1 MARNRPFREREPF
14 ARGGRWPG
22 FTDGANARMQR
33 ATKGDRNVTQ
43 AQRHRHLDA
52 AGPQRPK
59 IGKWM
64 ADFAKANSDFEVEL
78 VDLADFDLP
87 LLDEPKH
94 PTMQDYQHEHTKRW
108 SAANA
113 KADAFVFVSP
123 EYDYF
128 PAASTVNAIQ
138 ALHKE
143 WKKKPVGLVGYGGV
157 SGGLRAMQ
165 TTKVLMTTGGMMPL
179 PQEVP
184 IPFVFNF
191 IDEDGTGRRGQAG
204 RRGGNAGRRSD
215 ANSGRISKGMALRL
229 SG

>member
-1 MARNRPFREREPF
+1 MTLKLNIIVTSTRP
-14 ARGGRWPG
+14 GRIG
-22 FTDGANARMQR
+22 
-33 ATKGDRNVTQ
+33 
-43 AQRHRHLDA
+43 
-52 AGPQRPK
+52 PK

-64 ADFAKANSDFEVEL
+64 ADFAKENSDFDVEL

-94 PTMQDYQHEHTKRW
+94 PSMQDYQHDHTKRW
-108 SAANA
+108 SAVNA

-123 EYDYF
+123 EYNYF

-138 ALHKE
+138 TLHKE
-143 WKKKPVGLVGYGGV
+143 WHKKPVGLVGYGGV

-165 TTKVLMTTGGMMPL
+165 SAKILMTTVSMMPL

-191 IDEDGTGRRGQAG
+191 LGEDGAFGPADEVKQGAKAMLG
-204 RRGGNAGRRSD
+204 ELKVWAE
-215 ANSGRISKGMALRL
+215 ALAETRKEQVKKAA
-229 SG
+229 

>member
-1 MARNRPFREREPF
+1 MPLKLNVIVTSTRP
-14 ARGGRWPG
+14 GRI
-22 FTDGANARMQR
+22 
-33 ATKGDRNVTQ
+33 
-43 AQRHRHLDA
+43 
-52 AGPQRPK
+52 GPN

-64 ADFAKANSDFEVEL
+64 ADFARENSDFEVEL

-94 PTMQDYQHEHTKRW
+94 PTMQQYEHEHTRRW
-108 SAANA
+108 SAVND

-138 ALHKE
+138 VLHRE
-143 WKKKPVGLVGYGGV
+143 WNKKPAGLVGYGGV

-165 TTKVLMTTGGMMPL
+165 TTKVLMTTVHMMPL
-179 PQEVP
+179 PHEVP

-191 IDEDGTGRRGQAG
+191 LAEDGTYAPAPEVEQGAK
-204 RRGGNAGRRSD
+204 AMLAELHDWAASL
-215 ANSGRISKGMALRL
+215 KPLRE
-229 SG
+229 GEVKKAA

>member
-1 MARNRPFREREPF
+1 MSLKLNVIVTSTRP
-14 ARGGRWPG
+14 GRIG
-22 FTDGANARMQR
+22 
-33 ATKGDRNVTQ
+33 
-43 AQRHRHLDA
+43 
-52 AGPQRPK
+52 PK

-64 ADFAKANSDFEVEL
+64 ADFARENSDFEVEL

-108 SAANA
+108 SAVNE

-138 ALHKE
+138 VLHKE
-143 WKKKPVGLVGYGGV
+143 WHKKPVGLVGYGGV

-165 TTKVLMTTGGMMPL
+165 TTKILMTTVHMMPL
-179 PQEVP
+179 PAEVP

-191 IDEDGTGRRGQAG
+191 LGEDGSFSPAPEVVQGATGMLAELKIWSESLKPAREEEMKKA
-204 RRGGNAGRRSD
+204 A
-215 ANSGRISKGMALRL
+215 
-229 SG
+229 

>member
-1 MARNRPFREREPF
+1 MTLKLNIIVTSTRP
-14 ARGGRWPG
+14 GRIG
-22 FTDGANARMQR
+22 
-33 ATKGDRNVTQ
+33 
-43 AQRHRHLDA
+43 
-52 AGPQRPK
+52 PK
-59 IGKWM
+59 IGKWV
-64 ADFAKANSDFEVEL
+64 ADFAKENSDFEVKL

-94 PTMQDYQHEHTKRW
+94 PSMQDYQHDHTKRW
-108 SAANA
+108 SAVND

-138 ALHKE
+138 TLHKE
-143 WKKKPVGLVGYGGV
+143 WHKKPVGLVGYGGV

-165 TTKVLMTTGGMMPL
+165 SIKILMTTVSMMPL

-191 IDEDGTGRRGQAG
+191 LGEDGAFSPADEVKQGAKAMLGELKIWAETLAETRREQVKKA
-204 RRGGNAGRRSD
+204 A
-215 ANSGRISKGMALRL
+215 
-229 SG
+229 

>member
-1 MARNRPFREREPF
+1 MTLKLNVIVTSTRPGRN
-14 ARGGRWPG
+14 G
-22 FTDGANARMQR
+22 
-33 ATKGDRNVTQ
+33 
-43 AQRHRHLDA
+43 L
-52 AGPQRPK
+52 K
-59 IGKWM
+59 IGTWF
-64 ADFAKANSDFEVEL
+64 ADFARQNSNFDVEL

-94 PTMQDYQHEHTKRW
+94 PAMQDYQHEHTKRW
-108 SAANA
+108 SAVNA

-138 ALHKE
+138 VLHAE

-165 TTKVLMTTGGMMPL
+165 TTKVLMTAASMMPL

-191 IDEDGTGRRGQAG
+191 LSDDGFAPAPEVEQGA
-204 RRGGNAGRRSD
+204 NAMLAELADWAASL
-215 ANSGRISKGMALRL
+215 KPLRAEQVKKAA
-229 SG
+229 